1 MALTNTTTQVDFSV
15 CQKQG
20 CSTIELTDTTGLYD
34 ALLNPDGYGSDV
46 NTLIDTITG
55 SLLDITFPD
64 DTTYSININ
73 SLYDL
78 GTFPNTAN
86 LGILLTYAEA
96 GLSDNFPDGVYIFNY
111 RVQGTT
117 TEVPDAENVAESTQE
132 KYILFTCQTQCS
144 IDNMF
149 SKVSPEDCGCDE
161 NSALQAV
168 IKAQGYLNAACEA
181 MACGKSKLASKLLK
195 RAQFEASKNNCKSC

>member
-20 CSTIELTDTTGLYD
+20 CSTIELIDTTGLYD
-34 ALLNPDGYGSDV
+34 ALINPDGYGTDV
-46 NTLIDTITG
+46 STLIETVTG
-55 SLLDITFPD
+55 SLLNITFPD

-78 GTFPNTAN
+78 TVFPNTAN
-86 LGILLTYAEA
+86 LGILLTYTEA
-96 GLSDNFPDGVYIFNY
+96 GLSDNFPDGVYIFEY
-111 RVQGTT
+111 KVQGTT
-117 TEVPDAENVAESTQE
+117 ADEESVAESTQV

-181 MACGKSKLASKLLK
+181 MACGKSKLAAKLLK